1 MPGSENRQLDVEKAY
16 EFFQER
22 FGVEIEQMDGFRL
35 ERISGDFW
43 LISDTD
49 QDLETETRG
58 LRALRDTG
66 KYLKPTTYVLQL
78 FDDKL
83 EKNVVE
89 LEKEELK
96 AILEEED
103 MIEVEASSEGYVAIK
118 YRGRVVGCG
127 LYKDNVVSSRVSRGR
142 AGELSNLL

>member
-1 MPGSENRQLDVEKAY
+1 MPGSENRQIEVEKAY
-16 EFFQER
+16 KFFRER
-22 FGVEIEQMDGFRL
+22 FGLDVKQMEGFRL

-43 LISDTD
+43 LVSDTE
-49 QDLETETRG
+49 QELETETRG

-78 FDDKL
+78 FDDEL

-96 AILEEED
+96 AILDEED
-103 MIEVEASSEGYVAIK
+103 MIEVEASSKGYVAIK
-118 YRGRVVGCG
+118 YEGRVIGCG
-127 LYKDNVVSSRVSRGR
+127 LYMDGVVSSRVSRGR
-142 AGELSNLL
+142 AGELSSLL